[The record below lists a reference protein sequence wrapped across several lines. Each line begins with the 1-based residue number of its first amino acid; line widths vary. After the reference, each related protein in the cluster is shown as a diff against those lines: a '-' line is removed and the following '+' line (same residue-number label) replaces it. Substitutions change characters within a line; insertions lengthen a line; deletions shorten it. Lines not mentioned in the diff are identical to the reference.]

1 MTILDL
7 HKFVFNLMEDIRFQ
21 LDNKYSPN
29 LFYYGLRQ
37 RSRGN
42 AKRLI
47 NYLFHGSQQNTL
59 YVYLSGEAVNE
70 NRTNSVYL
78 DITTNLECKIVIV
91 YEKGNKN
98 QRIYNHIATSLGIS
112 RNISKNISKDS
123 YTKQIIPPTTNEVA
137 FKKDLT
143 NYLDTNFN
151 LLIAALVSAGLEYN
165 STKFD
170 NSINKLFRSGVIVI
184 NTAHSSTTPPYYY
197 QINTTNSQNT
207 GTIQNTNKHQG
218 IQPTNNDKTPLNLI
232 LYGPPGTGKTYN
244 TVNKALEII
253 LGKSDYDKLKEKADE
268 AKSQISDSKEADKA
282 YRKVFTDKFNELKN
296 DGRIVFTTFHQS
308 MSYEDFIEGIKPDS
322 SADKTSVTYP
332 IKNGIFKQFC
342 YDIIKK
348 YLVKRNIIAENE
360 KDEKE
365 INKESIRN
373 VITNN
378 TFGDNNDET
387 LDKYVFI
394 IDEINRGNVSQIFG
408 ELITLIEDDKRL
420 GEPEAKAYTATLPY
434 SNEVFSV
441 PKNLYIIGTMNTADR
456 SVEALDTALRRR
468 FSFEEIMPNDKADG
482 MDTKIEGHTLEE
494 ILRTINERIEVL
506 KGREQQ
512 IGHSYLMK
520 CETSADVKAAFK
532 DKIVP
537 LLQEYF
543 YGDYSQIALVLGPDF
558 VQKINKV
565 NFPSINGVYAPEQNE
580 TRYRMLK
587 DTEWKELD
595 LKEALDHLLNKQNQ
609 KEQQQDD
616 QTDEN
621 S

>member
-1 MTILDL
+1 MFNKTHFDFFSKYGGKIKDGKNKKQAENDFEPLKKEILELREAIDNKL
-7 HKFVFNLMEDIRFQ
+7 PSGYKLIKNIIKSTEQPKGRIPKGTKAPVEYVQYIWFKIYTDKGGVPNKEGKPQNVFNVTFNSSGISIKMNAFKNITSFVPAAYVENPQTITFAGKTHNDISNDIIQ
-21 LDNKYSPN
+21 YCKDNADIYAN
-29 LFYYGLRQ
+29 NATLF
-37 RSRGN
+37 SIVKPAN
-42 AKRLI
+42 KKAKQ
-47 NYLFHGSQQNTL
+47 SQQNE
-59 YVYLSGEAVNE
+59 SGEKTGSSN
-70 NRTNSVYL
+70 
-78 DITTNLECKIVIV
+78 
-91 YEKGNKN
+91 
-98 QRIYNHIATSLGIS
+98 
-112 RNISKNISKDS
+112 
-123 YTKQIIPPTTNEVA
+123 
-137 FKKDLT
+137 
-143 NYLDTNFN
+143 
-151 LLIAALVSAGLEYN
+151 VSNNA
-165 STKFD
+165 
-170 NSINKLFRSGVIVI
+170 
-184 NTAHSSTTPPYYY
+184 
-197 QINTTNSQNT
+197 SQS
-207 GTIQNTNKHQG
+207 
-218 IQPTNNDKTPLNLI
+218 LNLI

-244 TVNKALEII
+244 AVNKALEII
-253 LGKSDYDKLKEKADE
+253 LGKDDYDILKKKADK
-268 AKSQISDSKEADKA
+268 AKTQATNHKEADKA

-308 MSYEDFIEGIKPDS
+308 MSYEDFIEGIKPVTYTDS
-322 SADKTSVTYP
+322 TTNQKTVTYP

-348 YLVKRNIIAENE
+348 YLVKRNIIAEKG
-360 KDEKE
+360 KDEKK
-365 INKESIRN
+365 IKENIRK
-373 VITNN
+373 VVTNN
-378 TFGDNNDET
+378 TFGDNNKET
-387 LDKYVFI
+387 LDKYVLI

-420 GEPEAKAYTATLPY
+420 GEPEAKAYTVKLPY
-434 SNEVFSV
+434 SNEEFSV

-468 FSFEEIMPNDKADG
+468 FSFEEMMPNDKADG
-482 MDTKIEGHTLEE
+482 MDTNIEGHTLEE

-520 CETSADVKAAFK
+520 CETPADVKAAFK
-532 DKIVP
+532 DKILP

-558 VQKINKV
+558 VKKINKV
-565 NFPSINGVYAPEQNE
+565 NFPSINGIYGPEQNE

>member
-1 MTILDL
+1 MNVDNKAFQESLFRETDKLYKESLKSRGESFTLWLTDSRGSCIFNQGKGYSNIGFVKVGTKSKLQAISLDFNWANNSVELHTNNRINNKPKLLDDLYTVLNTIVVDIKINTPFDYPLIAREIKSVYEEVFMKIKDFDTKNGTSFYNYFKIPNKTYDNKI
-7 HKFVFNLMEDIRFQ
+7 KFVHKKMNPSGTLSEHKLPTSQTGSGGGGKSKIK
-21 LDNKYSPN
+21 DN
-29 LFYYGLRQ
+29 F
-37 RSRGN
+37 
-42 AKRLI
+42 
-47 NYLFHGSQQNTL
+47 
-59 YVYLSGEAVNE
+59 
-70 NRTNSVYL
+70 
-78 DITTNLECKIVIV
+78 
-91 YEKGNKN
+91 
-98 QRIYNHIATSLGIS
+98 
-112 RNISKNISKDS
+112 
-123 YTKQIIPPTTNEVA
+123 
-137 FKKDLT
+137 
-143 NYLDTNFN
+143 
-151 LLIAALVSAGLEYN
+151 
-165 STKFD
+165 
-170 NSINKLFRSGVIVI
+170 
-184 NTAHSSTTPPYYY
+184 
-197 QINTTNSQNT
+197 
-207 GTIQNTNKHQG
+207 
-218 IQPTNNDKTPLNLI
+218 PLNLI

-360 KDEKE
+360 KDEKDEKE

-420 GEPEAKAYTATLPY
+420 GQQEAKAYTVTLPY

-468 FSFEEIMPNDKADG
+468 FSFKEMMPELKQLAGKTVSIGSTTIYLDKLLEI
-482 MDTKIEGHTLEE
+482 
-494 ILRTINERIEVL
+494 INKRLLVL
-506 KGREQQ
+506 KDREHQ
-512 IGHSYLMK
+512 IGHSYFMNVDSEEKLK
-520 CETSADVKAAFK
+520 KVFFDR
-532 DKIVP
+532 IIP

-543 YGDYSQIALVLGPDF
+543 YGDYEKIQMVLGNGF
-558 VQKINKV
+558 VNIEKQDYSKLFAVKTNTDNLPETIFRIVENDASF
-565 NFPSINGVYAPEQNE
+565 NFEQALKCLMRAGEESEEKTDISVEKPENE
-580 TRYRMLK
+580 
-587 DTEWKELD
+587 D
-595 LKEALDHLLNKQNQ
+595 A
-609 KEQQQDD
+609 D
-616 QTDEN
+616 QP
-621 S
+621 

>member
-1 MTILDL
+1 MNVDNKAFQESLFRETDKLYKESLKSRGESFTLWLTDSRGSCIFNQGKGYSNIGFVKVGTKSMLQAISLDFNWANNSVELHTNNRINNKPKLLDDLYTVLNTIVVDIKINTPFDYPLIAREIKSVYEEVFMKIKDFDTKNGTSFYNYFKIPNKTYDNKI
-7 HKFVFNLMEDIRFQ
+7 KFVHKKMNPSGTLSEPKLPTPQ
-21 LDNKYSPN
+21 T
-29 LFYYGLRQ
+29 
-37 RSRGN
+37 
-42 AKRLI
+42 
-47 NYLFHGSQQNTL
+47 GSGGGGK
-59 YVYLSGEAVNE
+59 S
-70 NRTNSVYL
+70 
-78 DITTNLECKIVIV
+78 KI
-91 YEKGNKN
+91 KN
-98 QRIYNHIATSLGIS
+98 
-112 RNISKNISKDS
+112 
-123 YTKQIIPPTTNEVA
+123 
-137 FKKDLT
+137 
-143 NYLDTNFN
+143 NF
-151 LLIAALVSAGLEYN
+151 
-165 STKFD
+165 
-170 NSINKLFRSGVIVI
+170 
-184 NTAHSSTTPPYYY
+184 
-197 QINTTNSQNT
+197 
-207 GTIQNTNKHQG
+207 
-218 IQPTNNDKTPLNLI
+218 PLNLI

-253 LGKSDYDKLKEKADE
+253 LGKSDYDKLKRKADE
-268 AKSQISDSKEADKA
+268 AKSRISDSKEADKA

-296 DGRIVFTTFHQS
+296 EGRIVFTTFHQS

-322 SADKTSVTYP
+322 SANKTTVTYP
-332 IKNGIFKQFC
+332 IKNGVFKQFC
-342 YDIIKK
+342 YDIIKN
-348 YLVKRNIIAENE
+348 YLMKRNIIAEKE
-360 KDEKE
+360 KNNKT
-365 INKESIRN
+365 IKESIRE

-378 TFGDNNDET
+378 TFGDNNNET
-387 LDKYVFI
+387 LDRYVFI

-434 SNEVFSV
+434 SNEEFSV

-468 FSFEEIMPNDKADG
+468 FSFEEMMPNDKADG

-520 CETSADVKAAFK
+520 CETPADVKAAFK

-565 NFPSINGVYAPEQNE
+565 NFPSINGVYDPEQNE

-587 DTEWKELD
+587 DTEWEKLD
-595 LKEALDHLLNKQNQ
+595 LNKALDHLLNGHKQ

-621 S
+621 N